1 MAPAHSNKKKGAH
14 LDREKVIG
22 NDEIVDV
29 KSRISS
35 EATAR
40 KPVAKDLKQ
49 QKHGAI
55 REASREASREAAR
68 KSPRKA
74 ARKKAARK
82 KVAKKKDANPAE
94 KIVVRVK
101 SALRPK
107 VQSLWQ
113 PRQQKNAGPRLR
125 P

>member
-74 ARKKAARK
+74 ARKKAA
-82 KVAKKKDANPAE
+82 NPAE

>member
-74 ARKKAARK
+74 ARKK
-82 KVAKKKDANPAE
+82 VAKKKDANPAE